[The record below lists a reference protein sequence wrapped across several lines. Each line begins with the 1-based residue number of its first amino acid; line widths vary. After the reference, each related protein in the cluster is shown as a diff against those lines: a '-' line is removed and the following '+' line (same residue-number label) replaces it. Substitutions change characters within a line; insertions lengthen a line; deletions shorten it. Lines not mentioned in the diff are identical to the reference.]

1 MRRISKPK
9 LSLIVPLASLVVA
22 WAFMA
27 GGMFASLFE
36 RDYVEYEIDGTLKN
50 PDYVNT
56 TIHWSA
62 YLFLLAVACVALGAL
77 WGQRTALRLRR
88 ELGEEHALARAS
100 HRFNNLLLW
109 IGIGL
114 GVVFVFGNFLSAFND
129 FTGRNASLLA
139 RILGVYVPIVLATA
153 LVILV
158 ILRAFVFRADA
169 LPQDH
174 EDEAL
179 KAAERTR
186 RKNLGFGYAVPIL
199 TTAFAIVLGLLI
211 YDATKTPLQT
221 WVWVLIQAV
230 VIFGIVAGTRFAN
243 RAKVGEQPTPRARAV
258 FTSLAAGAANLNLV
272 LSIAFAGVV
281 SAIAIGS
288 TGSAIDKLWNYG
300 YGQGTGSFTTPTW
313 QWYIEDLAPAKV
325 LVLLVVIGTYLTIT
339 LRNRETYKPSTIAA

>member
-9 LSLIVPLASLVVA
+9 LSLIVPLASLVAA

-27 GGMFASLFE
+27 GGMYLSLLE
-36 RDYVEYEIDGTLKN
+36 RDYVEYQPDGSLKN
-50 PDYVNT
+50 PDYINT

-62 YLFLLAVACVALGAL
+62 YLFLLAVACIALGAL

-88 ELGEEHALARAS
+88 ELGEDHALARAS

-114 GVVFVFGNFLSAFND
+114 GVIFVFGNFLSAFND
-129 FTGRNASLLA
+129 FSGRNASLLA

-179 KAAERTR
+179 KAAERAR

-221 WVWVLIQAV
+221 WVWVLIQAI
-230 VIFGIVAGTRFAN
+230 VILGIIAGTRFAN
-243 RAKVGEQPTPRARAV
+243 RAKVGEQPVPRPKAV

-281 SAIAIGS
+281 SIIALAS
-288 TGSAIDKLWNYG
+288 TGGAIDKLWDYG
-300 YGQGTGSFTTPTW
+300 NGMSPGSLKAPTW
-313 QWYIEDLAPAKV
+313 QWYLEDLAPAKV

-339 LRNRETYKPSTIAA
+339 LRNRETDKPGTIAA